1 MGLPNWR
8 YPLPMSVLTILE
20 GYDWSGKTMVPF
32 VTHGTGDLSRTIRDL
47 TTALPENTT
56 ILEPIGGY

>member
-1 MGLPNWR
+1 
-8 YPLPMSVLTILE
+8 
-20 GYDWSGKTMVPF
+20 MVPF